1 MTKKIG
7 LWIDHRKAIIIT
19 LSDKGEE
26 MTVVNSNI
34 EKHIRPSA
42 HTTAS
47 YGRHEIMADDS
58 KQRGSTG
65 HLNTYYKA
73 VIESIHDAESILILG
88 PGEAKGELKKHL
100 EDARL
105 GERVVGVEAADEMT
119 EPQITAKVRQHFK
132 VNHSPH

>member
-1 MTKKIG
+1 MTKKVG
-7 LWIDHRKAIIIT
+7 LWIDHRKAVIVT

-47 YGRHEIMADDS
+47 YGPHEIMADDS
-58 KQRGSTG
+58 KQRVSTG
-65 HLNTYYKA
+65 HLNTYYRA
-73 VIESIHDAESILILG
+73 VIASIHDAEAIFILG

-100 EDARL
+100 ESAQL
-105 GERVVGVEAADEMT
+105 GTRVLGVEAADEMT
-119 EPQITAKVRQHFK
+119 KPQIIAEVRQHFK
-132 VNHSPH
+132 EANSLH

>member
-7 LWIDHRKAIIIT
+7 LWIDHRKAIIVT

-26 MTVVNSNI
+26 LTVMKSNI
-34 EKHIRPSA
+34 EKHVRPSA

-47 YGRHEIMADDS
+47 YGPHETMADDS

-73 VIESIHDAESILILG
+73 VMASIHDAEAILILG

-100 EDARL
+100 ESSRL
-105 GERVVGVEAADEMT
+105 GERVVGIEAADQLT
-119 EPQITAKVRQHFK
+119 DSQIMAKVRQHFK
-132 VNHSPH
+132 ENSGPH